1 LKIAQI
7 GEEDGCLNY
16 IIERYSLGFQNGCN
30 VIEHAPGLGGG
41 VAGDNLTG
49 FWIERDLTRAIDC
62 RSNTHRLRVGADG
75 GRRLAR
81 GNDLLHA
88 ASLAGTHGMTNG
100 GISSILNSD
109 MVSWILKKILGS
121 KNQREL
127 KRLMPI
133 VRRINEFDEQLKSLS
148 DDALRAKTAVWKEE
162 LAKIPDLEDQW
173 RKLDEILPEAF
184 AVVRNAARRL
194 KDRQGSFT
202 VCDQPMTWDMVHFD
216 VQLLGGIILHRGR
229 IAEMATGEGKT
240 LVATLPLYLNALT
253 GRGAHLVTVNDYL
266 ARRDAEWMGQLY
278 DFLGLT
284 VGCIQHDQEP
294 DVRREQYGMDITY
307 GTNSEFGFDYLRD
320 NGMATTRE
328 QQVQRGYHYAIVDEV
343 DSILIDEA
351 RTPLIISGPATI
363 STHQYD
369 KWKPLIEQ
377 LVRKQNMLCNRLASE
392 AIEKFEQGDVEKGGL
407 LMFRV
412 KLGQPR
418 NKQLLRLM
426 EDPEKRRAI
435 DKAELSFYQDTRKE
449 ELFALKEELFFT
461 IDEKS
466 NEADLSEQG
475 RNFLNPDDPNAFVLP
490 DLINEFTEI
499 DLNPDL
505 SDEEKERA
513 KTERQQICDAQA
525 ERIHNISQLLRAYCL
540 FEKDV
545 QYVIEENKVVIVD
558 EFTGRKMPGRRW
570 SDGLHQ
576 AVEAKEGVQIDRET
590 QTLATITI
598 QNYFRLYQKLA
609 GMTGTAETE
618 AAEFHDIYKLD
629 VNVIPTNR
637 PVARKDYNDR
647 IYKTRREKYNSVIN
661 EIRECHNKQQPVLVG
676 TVSVEASELLGRML
690 KREKIPHNVLNAKFH
705 MQEAEIVARAGQ
717 PGTVTISTNMAGR
730 GTDIKLGERVPESGG
745 LMVIGT
751 ERHEARRIDRQLRG
765 RCARQGDPGSSRFY
779 VSFED
784 DLMRNFGAADRM
796 TKIMERFGLEEGQ
809 ELEHRWL
816 NKSVETAQKRVE
828 QRNYLIRK
836 RTLDFDDVM
845 NNQREVVYTYRNE
858 TIDSEEPRVLIYE
871 VIDEAVPAKVKEY
884 LDVDEP
890 NYAGLIHWVNTTF
903 PLGLTKE
910 KAQFETRTVEDN
922 ARFLIEKIKNAYERK
937 SSHEE
942 TTAVKSLERYIIL
955 NAIDRLWQE
964 HLYAMDALREGVYLR
979 GYAQKDPLIEYKTE
993 AYDMFVEL
1001 MANIKNEVLNNLFR
1015 STSNLQAFENFLA
1028 TLPQFLLREHAPT
1041 APTADALARGRQL
1054 QPVGAT
1060 AAVGGEGDGAGEMT
1074 LDLPIR
1080 RSIPKV
1086 GRNEPCPCGSGK
1098 KYKNCCGRVA

>member
-1 LKIAQI
+1 M
-7 GEEDGCLNY
+7 
-16 IIERYSLGFQNGCN
+16 
-30 VIEHAPGLGGG
+30 
-41 VAGDNLTG
+41 
-49 FWIERDLTRAIDC
+49 
-62 RSNTHRLRVGADG
+62 VG
-75 GRRLAR
+75 
-81 GNDLLHA
+81 
-88 ASLAGTHGMTNG
+88 
-100 GISSILNSD
+100 
-109 MVSWILKKILGS
+109 WILKKILGS

-127 KRLMPI
+127 KRVMPI
-133 VRRINEFDEQLKSLS
+133 VRRINELEAPLQNLS
-148 DDALRAKTAVWKEE
+148 DEALRAKTAAWKEE

-173 RKLDEILPEAF
+173 RRLDEILPEAF
-184 AVVRNAARRL
+184 AVVKNAARRL
-194 KDRQGSFT
+194 NDRKHTFS
-202 VCDQPMTWDMVHFD
+202 VCDQPMVWNMVHFD
-216 VQLLGGIILHRGR
+216 VQLLGGVVLHRGR

-253 GRGAHLVTVNDYL
+253 GRGARLVTVKDYL
-266 ARRDAEWMGQLY
+266 ARRDADWMGQLY
-278 DFLGLT
+278 NFLGLT
-284 VGCIQHDQEP
+284 VGCIEHDQEP
-294 DVRREQYGMDITY
+294 NVRREQYAMDITY

-328 QQVQRGYHYAIVDEV
+328 QQVQRGYYYAIVDEV

-351 RTPLIISGPATI
+351 RTPLIISGPTTI

-369 KWKPLIEQ
+369 KWKALIDQ
-377 LVRKQNMLCNRLASE
+377 LVRKQTMLCNRVASE
-392 AIEKFEQGDVEKGGL
+392 AIEKFEQGD
-407 LMFRV
+407 
-412 KLGQPR
+412 
-418 NKQLLRLM
+418 
-426 EDPEKRRAI
+426 D
-435 DKAELSFYQDTRKE
+435 
-449 ELFALKEELFFT
+449 
-461 IDEKS
+461 
-466 NEADLSEQG
+466 
-475 RNFLNPDDPNAFVLP
+475 
-490 DLINEFTEI
+490 
-499 DLNPDL
+499 
-505 SDEEKERA
+505 EKERA
-513 KTERQQICDAQA
+513 KTERQQHCDAQA

-545 QYVIEENKVVIVD
+545 QYVIEDNKVVIVD

-637 PVARKDYNDR
+637 PVARKDHNDR
-647 IYKTRREKYNSVIN
+647 IYKTRREKYNAVIN
-661 EIRECHNKQQPVLVG
+661 EIRDHHTKQQPVLVG
-676 TVSVEASELLGRML
+676 TVSVEASELLSRML

-705 MQEAEIVARAGQ
+705 MQEAEIVMRAGQ

-730 GTDIKLGERVPESGG
+730 GTDIKLGPGVPENGG
-745 LMVIGT
+745 LFVLGT

-765 RCARQGDPGSSRFY
+765 RCARQGDPGGSRFY

-845 NNQREVVYTYRNE
+845 NMQREVVYTYRNE
-858 TIDSEEPRVLIYE
+858 TIDSEEPRTLIYE

-884 LDVDEP
+884 LAAERDEEP
-890 NYAGLIHWVNTTF
+890 NYTGLLHWVNTTF

-910 KAQFETRTVEDN
+910 KAQFETRTVDEN
-922 ARFLIEKIKNAYERK
+922 AQFLIGKIKDAYERK

-942 TTAVKSLERYIIL
+942 ATAVKSLERYIIL

-1001 MANIKNEVLNNLFR
+1001 MANIKNEVLHNLFR
-1015 STSNLQAFENFLA
+1015 STSNLQAFENFLS

-1041 APTADALARGRQL
+1041 APTATGPASGRRGERM
-1054 QPVGAT
+1054 
-1060 AAVGGEGDGAGEMT
+1060 AAGDGVSENGDGSELK
-1074 LDLPIR
+1074 LDLAPVR
-1080 RSIPKV
+1080 RDMPKV

-1098 KYKNCCGRVA
+1098 KYKNCCGRVVRQRTARAFPRRVRDVPTSRDETVEPMSKTEFRLDCVMSEIVERKKCGALVVLSLPCRRAVGANAAEKSAAVFSLGELDFQINEIKREV

>member
-1 LKIAQI
+1 
-7 GEEDGCLNY
+7 
-16 IIERYSLGFQNGCN
+16 
-30 VIEHAPGLGGG
+30 
-41 VAGDNLTG
+41 
-49 FWIERDLTRAIDC
+49 
-62 RSNTHRLRVGADG
+62 
-75 GRRLAR
+75 
-81 GNDLLHA
+81 
-88 ASLAGTHGMTNG
+88 
-100 GISSILNSD
+100 

-121 KNQREL
+121 KNTREL
-127 KRLMPI
+127 RRLTPI
-133 VRRINEFDEQLKSLS
+133 VRRINELDEQFKSFT
-148 DDALRAKTAVWKEE
+148 DDQLRGMTAAWKEE
-162 LAKIPDLEDQW
+162 LAKISDPQEQW
-173 RKLDEILPEAF
+173 KRLDEILPEAF
-184 AVVRNAARRL
+184 AVVKNAARRL
-194 KDRQGSFT
+194 TERNHSFT
-202 VCDQPMTWDMVHFD
+202 VCDQPMSWNMVHFD
-216 VQLLGGIILHRGR
+216 VQLVGGIVLHRGR

-278 DFLGLT
+278 NFLGLT
-284 VGCIQHDQEP
+284 VGCIEHDQPPE
-294 DVRREQYGMDITY
+294 VRREQYAMDITY

-351 RTPLIISGPATI
+351 RTPLIISGPATV

-369 KWKPLIEQ
+369 KWKPLVEQ
-377 LVRKQNMLCNRLASE
+377 LVRKQNMLCNRIASE
-392 AIEKFEQGDVEKGGL
+392 AIEAFEKNETEQGGL
-407 LMFRV
+407 LMFKV

-418 NKQLLRLM
+418 NKQLLRMM
-426 EDPEKRRAI
+426 EDPDKRRAI
-435 DKAELSFYQDTRKE
+435 DKAELSFYSDTRKE

-475 RNFLNPDDPNAFVLP
+475 RAFLNPDDPNAFVLP
-490 DLINEFTEI
+490 DLISEFTEI
-499 DLNPDL
+499 DLDQSLPT
-505 SDEEKERA
+505 EEKDRKKA
-513 KTERQQICDAQA
+513 ERQQHCDAQG

-545 QYVIEENKVVIVD
+545 QYVVEENKVVIVD
-558 EFTGRKMPGRRW
+558 EYTGRKMPGRRW

-629 VNVIPTNR
+629 VNMIPTNR
-637 PVARKDYNDR
+637 PVQRKDANDR
-647 IYKTRREKYNSVIN
+647 IYKTRREKYNAVIN
-661 EIRECHNKQQPVLVG
+661 DIREHHAKQQPVLVG
-676 TVSVEASELLGRML
+676 TVSVEASELLSRML

-717 PGTVTISTNMAGR
+717 AGTVTISTNMAGR
-730 GTDIKLGERVPESGG
+730 GTDIKLGDSVTEKGG
-745 LMVIGT
+745 LYVLGT

-765 RCARQGDPGSSRFY
+765 RCARQGDPGASRFY

-796 TKIMERFGLEEGQ
+796 TRIMERFGLEEGQ
-809 ELEHRWL
+809 ELEHPWL

-845 NNQREVVYTYRNE
+845 NNQREVIYTYRNE
-858 TIDSEEPRVLIYE
+858 IMDSDDPRQLIYE
-871 VIDEAVPAKVKEY
+871 VIDEAVPVKVQEY
-884 LDVDEP
+884 LVGEEP
-890 NYAGLIHWVNTTF
+890 NYTGLIHWVNTTF

-910 KAQFETRTVEDN
+910 KSQFETRTTEEN
-922 ARFLIEKIKNAYERK
+922 AQFLIGRIKEAYERK

-942 TTAVKSLERYIIL
+942 PTAVKSLERYIIL

-979 GYAQKDPLIEYKTE
+979 SYAQKDPLIEYKTE

-1001 MANIKNEVLNNLFR
+1001 MINIKNEVLHNLFR

-1028 TLPQFLLREHAPT
+1028 SLPQFLLREQAPAPQAPT
-1041 APTADALARGRQL
+1041 GPQRVLRP
-1054 QPVGAT
+1054 QPAM
-1060 AAVGGEGDGAGEMT
+1060 AAIGPNGEGEQEIAI
-1074 LDLPIR
+1074 DLPVKH
-1080 RSIPKV
+1080 SLPKV

>member
-1 LKIAQI
+1 M
-7 GEEDGCLNY
+7 
-16 IIERYSLGFQNGCN
+16 
-30 VIEHAPGLGGG
+30 
-41 VAGDNLTG
+41 
-49 FWIERDLTRAIDC
+49 
-62 RSNTHRLRVGADG
+62 VG
-75 GRRLAR
+75 
-81 GNDLLHA
+81 
-88 ASLAGTHGMTNG
+88 
-100 GISSILNSD
+100 
-109 MVSWILKKILGS
+109 WILKKILGS

-127 KRLMPI
+127 RRLAPI
-133 VRRINEFDEQLKSLS
+133 VRRINEFDEQFKSLS
-148 DDALRAKTAVWKEE
+148 DDALRAKTSAWKEE
-162 LAKIPDLEDQW
+162 LAKLPNLETQW
-173 RKLDEILPEAF
+173 KGLDEILPEAF
-184 AVVRNAARRL
+184 AVVKNAARRL
-194 KDRQGSFT
+194 KERQHSFT
-202 VCDQPMTWDMVHFD
+202 VCDQPMAWDMVHFD
-216 VQLLGGIILHRGR
+216 VQLLGGVVLHRGR

-278 DFLGLT
+278 TFLGLT

-294 DVRREQYGMDITY
+294 DVRRQQYACDITY

-328 QQVQRGYHYAIVDEV
+328 QQVQRGYYYAIVDEV

-351 RTPLIISGPATI
+351 RTPLIISGPTTI

-392 AIEKFEQGDVEKGGL
+392 AIDKFEQGDTETGGR

-418 NKQLLRLM
+418 NKQLLRMM
-426 EDPEKRRAI
+426 EDPEKRRAV

-466 NEADLSEQG
+466 NESDLSEQG
-475 RNFLNPDDPNAFVLP
+475 RAFLNPDDPNSFVLP
-490 DLINEFTEI
+490 DLISEFTEI
-499 DLNPDL
+499 DLDPTL
-505 SDEEKERA
+505 PDEEKDKKKA
-513 KTERQQICDAQA
+513 ERQQHCDAQA

-545 QYVIEENKVVIVD
+545 QYVVEENKVVIVD

-637 PVARKDYNDR
+637 PVARKDANDR

-661 EIRECHNKQQPVLVG
+661 EIRDCHVKQQPVLVG
-676 TVSVEASELLGRML
+676 TVSVEASELVSRML

-730 GTDIKLGERVPESGG
+730 GTDIKLGAGVADAGG
-745 LMVIGT
+745 LHVIGT

-796 TKIMERFGLEEGQ
+796 TRIMERFGLEEGQ

-816 NKSVETAQKRVE
+816 NRSVETAQKRVE

-845 NNQREVVYTYRNE
+845 NMQREVVYTYRNE
-858 TIDSEEPRVLIYE
+858 VIDSEDPRTLIYE
-871 VIDEAVPAKVKEY
+871 VIDEAVPNKVKEY
-884 LDVDEP
+884 VEGDEP
-890 NYAGLIHWVNTTF
+890 NYTGLLNWVNTTF

-910 KAQFETRTVEDN
+910 KAQFETRTAQENSKFLVE
-922 ARFLIEKIKNAYERK
+922 RIRESYERK

-942 TTAVKSLERYIIL
+942 PTAVKSLERYIIL

-1001 MANIKNEVLNNLFR
+1001 MANIKNEVLHNLFR

-1041 APTADALARGRQL
+1041 APTANAPARTRQP
-1054 QPVGAT
+1054 QPVGAVAGVST
-1060 AAVGGEGDGAGEMT
+1060 DGDGAGEVSI
-1074 LDLPIR
+1074 DLPVR
-1080 RSIPKV
+1080 RSLPKV

>member
-1 LKIAQI
+1 M
-7 GEEDGCLNY
+7 
-16 IIERYSLGFQNGCN
+16 
-30 VIEHAPGLGGG
+30 
-41 VAGDNLTG
+41 
-49 FWIERDLTRAIDC
+49 
-62 RSNTHRLRVGADG
+62 VG
-75 GRRLAR
+75 
-81 GNDLLHA
+81 
-88 ASLAGTHGMTNG
+88 
-100 GISSILNSD
+100 
-109 MVSWILKKILGS
+109 WILKKILGS

-127 KRLMPI
+127 KRLMPM
-133 VRRINEFDEQLKSLS
+133 VRRINEFEEQFKNLS
-148 DDALRAKTAVWKEE
+148 DDELRAKTTAWKEE
-162 LAKIPDLEDQW
+162 LAKIPDTEEQW
-173 RKLDEILPEAF
+173 KRLDEILPEAF
-184 AVVRNAARRL
+184 AVVKNAARRL
-194 KDRQGSFT
+194 TERKHTFT
-202 VCDQPMTWDMVHFD
+202 VCDQPMTWNMVHFD
-216 VQLLGGIILHRGR
+216 VQLIGGMVLHRSR

-240 LVATLPLYLNALT
+240 LVATLPLYLNALA

-278 DFLGLT
+278 NFLGLT
-284 VGCIQHDQEP
+284 FGCIEHDQPP
-294 DVRREQYGMDITY
+294 DVRREQYAMDITY

-328 QQVQRGYHYAIVDEV
+328 QQVQRGYYYAIVDEV

-351 RTPLIISGPATI
+351 RTPLIISGPATV

-369 KWKPLIEQ
+369 KWKPLVDQ
-377 LVRKQNMLCNRLASE
+377 LVRKQNMLCNRIASE
-392 AIEKFEQGDVEKGGL
+392 AMEKFEKGEVEDAGV
-407 LMFRV
+407 LMFKV

-418 NKQLLRLM
+418 NKQLLRMM
-426 EDPEKRRAI
+426 EDPDKRRAI
-435 DKAELSFYQDTRKE
+435 DKAELSFYADTRKE

-466 NEADLSEQG
+466 NETDLSEEG
-475 RNFLNPDDPNAFVLP
+475 RAFLNPDDPNAFVLP
-490 DLINEFTEI
+490 DLISEFTEI
-499 DLNPDL
+499 DLDPSLPDT
-505 SDEEKERA
+505 EKDIK
-513 KTERQQICDAQA
+513 KTERQQHCDVQA

-558 EFTGRKMPGRRW
+558 EYTGRKMPGRRW

-629 VNVIPTNR
+629 VNMIPTNR
-637 PVARKDYNDR
+637 PIVRKDANDR
-647 IYKTRREKYNSVIN
+647 IYKTRREKYNAVIN
-661 EIRECHNKQQPVLVG
+661 EIRECHGRQQPVLVG
-676 TVSVEASELLGRML
+676 TVSVEASELLSRML

-705 MQEAEIVARAGQ
+705 MQEAEIVQRAGQ

-730 GTDIKLGERVPESGG
+730 GTDIKLGEGVADRGG
-745 LMVIGT
+745 LYVLGT

-765 RCARQGDPGSSRFY
+765 RCARQGDPGASRFY

-796 TKIMERFGLEEGQ
+796 TRIMERFGLEEGQ
-809 ELEHRWL
+809 ELEHPWL

-828 QRNYLIRK
+828 QRNYLARK

-858 TIDSEEPRVLIYE
+858 TIDAEEPRPLIYE

-884 LDVDEP
+884 LDDADP
-890 NYAGLIHWVNTTF
+890 NYSGLIHWVNTTF

-910 KAQFETRTVEDN
+910 KAQFETRSAEENVQ
-922 ARFLIEKIKNAYERK
+922 FLIERIKDAYERK

-942 TTAVKSLERYIIL
+942 PAAVKSLERYIIL

-979 GYAQKDPLIEYKTE
+979 SYAQKDPLVEYKTE

-1001 MANIKNEVLNNLFR
+1001 MANIKNEVLHNLFR

-1028 TLPQFLLREHAPT
+1028 TLPQFLTREHAPT
-1041 APTADALARGRQL
+1041 AGALARQP
-1054 QPVGAT
+1054 QPVGAM
-1060 AAVGGEGDGAGEMT
+1060 AAVGDNGDGAGEVT

-1080 RSIPKV
+1080 RSLPKV

-1098 KYKNCCGRVA
+1098 KYKNCCGRTA

>member
-1 LKIAQI
+1 M
-7 GEEDGCLNY
+7 
-16 IIERYSLGFQNGCN
+16 
-30 VIEHAPGLGGG
+30 
-41 VAGDNLTG
+41 T
-49 FWIERDLTRAIDC
+49 
-62 RSNTHRLRVGADG
+62 
-75 GRRLAR
+75 
-81 GNDLLHA
+81 A
-88 ASLAGTHGMTNG
+88 AWQA
-100 GISSILNSD
+100 
-109 MVSWILKKILGS
+109 
-121 KNQREL
+121 
-127 KRLMPI
+127 
-133 VRRINEFDEQLKSLS
+133 
-148 DDALRAKTAVWKEE
+148 E
-162 LAKIPDLEDQW
+162 LAKLSDVQAQWQRLE
-173 RKLDEILPEAF
+173 EILPEAF
-184 AVVRNAARRL
+184 ALVKNAACRL
-194 KDRQGSFT
+194 TERQQSFT
-202 VCDQPMTWDMVHFD
+202 VCDQPMTWNMVHFD
-216 VQLLGGIILHRGR
+216 VQLVGGVVLHRGR

-278 DFLGLT
+278 TFLGLT
-284 VGCIQHDQEP
+284 VGCIQHDQSP
-294 DVRREQYGMDITY
+294 DERRQQYAMDICY

-351 RTPLIISGPATI
+351 RTPLIISGPATV

-369 KWKPLIEQ
+369 KWKPLVEQ

-392 AIEKFEQGDVEKGGL
+392 AKEAFEKDEVEEGGL
-407 LMFRV
+407 LMFKV

-418 NKQLLRLM
+418 NKQLLRMM
-426 EDPEKRRAI
+426 EDTEKRRAI
-435 DKAELSFYQDTRKE
+435 DKAELQFYQDSRKE
-449 ELFALKEELFFT
+449 DLFALKEELFFT

-466 NEADLSEQG
+466 QEADLSEQG
-475 RNFLNPDDPNAFVLP
+475 RSYMNPDDPNAFVLP
-490 DLINEFTEI
+490 DLISEFTEI
-499 DLNPDL
+499 DLDP
-505 SDEEKERA
+505 SIAQEEKDRK
-513 KTERQQICDAQA
+513 KTERQQQCDVQG

-558 EFTGRKMPGRRW
+558 EYTGRKMPGRRW

-647 IYKTRREKYNSVIN
+647 IYKTRREKYNAVIN
-661 EIRECHNKQQPVLVG
+661 EIRERHGKEQPVLVG
-676 TVSVEASELLGRML
+676 TVSVEASELLSRML
-690 KREKIPHNVLNAKFH
+690 KREKIPHNVLNAKYH
-705 MQEAEIVARAGQ
+705 MQEAEIVMRAGQ
-717 PGTVTISTNMAGR
+717 AGTVTISTNMAGR
-730 GTDIKLGERVPESGG
+730 GTDIKLGASVPDRGG
-745 LMVIGT
+745 LYVIGT
-751 ERHEARRIDRQLRG
+751 ERHESRRIDRQLRG

-796 TKIMERFGLEEGQ
+796 TRIMERFGLEEGQ
-809 ELEHRWL
+809 ELEHPWL

-828 QRNYLIRK
+828 QRNYLQRK

-845 NNQREVVYTYRNE
+845 NNQREVVYGYRNE
-858 TIDSEEPRVLIYE
+858 VIDSEDPRTLIYE
-871 VIDEAVPAKVKEY
+871 VIDEAVPAKVKE
-884 LDVDEP
+884 LVDAAEP
-890 NYAGLIHWVNTTF
+890 DYAPLIHWVNTTF

-910 KAQFETRTVEDN
+910 KAQFDTRTIDEN
-922 ARFLIEKIKNAYERK
+922 AHFLIARIKESYERK

-942 TTAVKSLERYIIL
+942 ATAVKSLERYIIL

-993 AYDMFVEL
+993 AYDMFVDL
-1001 MANIKNEVLNNLFR
+1001 MANIKNEVLHNLFR

-1041 APTADALARGRQL
+1041 SATANAPGRARQP
-1054 QPVGAT
+1054 QPVGAV
-1060 AAVGGEGDGAGEMT
+1060 AATGGNGEDAGEVS
-1074 LDLPIR
+1074 LDLPVR

-1086 GRNEPCPCGSGK
+1086 GRNDPCPCGSGK
-1098 KYKNCCGRVA
+1098 KYKNCCGRTA

>member
-1 LKIAQI
+1 
-7 GEEDGCLNY
+7 
-16 IIERYSLGFQNGCN
+16 
-30 VIEHAPGLGGG
+30 
-41 VAGDNLTG
+41 
-49 FWIERDLTRAIDC
+49 
-62 RSNTHRLRVGADG
+62 
-75 GRRLAR
+75 
-81 GNDLLHA
+81 
-88 ASLAGTHGMTNG
+88 
-100 GISSILNSD
+100 
-109 MVSWILKKILGS
+109 
-121 KNQREL
+121 
-127 KRLMPI
+127 MPI
-133 VRRINEFDEQLKSLS
+133 VRRANEFDEQFKNLS
-148 DDALRAKTAVWKEE
+148 DDELRAKTAAWKQEISK
-162 LAKIPDLEDQW
+162 LPDIQEQW
-173 RKLDEILPEAF
+173 KKLDEILPEAF
-184 AVVRNAARRL
+184 AVVKNAARRL
-194 KDRQGSFT
+194 KDRGQTFT
-202 VCDQPMTWDMVHFD
+202 VCDQPMVWDMVHFD
-216 VQLLGGIILHRGR
+216 VQLLGGIVLHKGR

-240 LVATLPLYLNALT
+240 LVATLPLYLNALS
-253 GRGAHLVTVNDYL
+253 GQGAHLVTVNDYL

-278 DFLGLT
+278 NFLGLT
-284 VGCIQHDQEP
+284 IGCIQHDQEP
-294 DVRREQYGMDITY
+294 DVRREQYAMDITY

-328 QQVQRGYHYAIVDEV
+328 QQVQRGYCYAIVDEV

-392 AIEKFEQGDVEKGGL
+392 AIEKFEQDDVEIGGR
-407 LMFRV
+407 LMFKV

-426 EDPEKRRAI
+426 EDPDKRRAI

-449 ELFALKEELFFT
+449 ELFQLKEELFFT

-475 RNFLNPDDPNAFVLP
+475 RVFLNPDDPNAFVLP

-499 DLNPDL
+499 DLDQTL
-505 SDEEKERA
+505 SPEEKDKKKA
-513 KTERQQICDAQA
+513 ERQQHCDTQA

-629 VNVIPTNR
+629 VNMIPTNR
-637 PVARKDYNDR
+637 PVRRTDSNDH
-647 IYKTRREKYNSVIN
+647 IYKTRREKYNAVIK
-661 EIRECHNKQQPVLVG
+661 EIKEAHAKTQPVLVG
-676 TVSVEASELLGRML
+676 SVSVEASELLSRML

-730 GTDIKLGERVPESGG
+730 GTDIKLGPGVTELGG
-745 LMVIGT
+745 LKVIGT

-765 RCARQGDPGSSRFY
+765 RCARQGDPGASRFY

-845 NNQREVVYTYRNE
+845 NMQRVVVYTWRNE
-858 TIDSEEPRVLIYE
+858 IIDAEEPRTHIYE

-884 LDVDEP
+884 LEGEEP
-890 NYAGLIHWVNTTF
+890 NYTGLIHWINTTF

-910 KAQFETRTVEDN
+910 KAQFDTRTVDEN
-922 ARFLIEKIKNAYERK
+922 GKFLLEKIKNAYERK

-942 TTAVKSLERYIIL
+942 PTAVKSLERYIIL

-1028 TLPQFLLREHAPT
+1028 TLPQFLLREEGPT
-1041 APTADALARGRQL
+1041 APTATADARMRH
-1054 QPVGAT
+1054 PVGAM
-1060 AAVGGEGDGAGEMT
+1060 AAVGGDGDGDGAGEVS

-1080 RSIPKV
+1080 RSLPKV

-1098 KYKNCCGRVA
+1098 KYKNCCGRMA

>member
-1 LKIAQI
+1 
-7 GEEDGCLNY
+7 
-16 IIERYSLGFQNGCN
+16 
-30 VIEHAPGLGGG
+30 
-41 VAGDNLTG
+41 
-49 FWIERDLTRAIDC
+49 
-62 RSNTHRLRVGADG
+62 
-75 GRRLAR
+75 
-81 GNDLLHA
+81 
-88 ASLAGTHGMTNG
+88 
-100 GISSILNSD
+100 
-109 MVSWILKKILGS
+109 MVNWILKKIFGS

-127 KRLMPI
+127 RRLAPT
-133 VRRINEFDEQLKSLS
+133 VRRINEFDEQFKSLS
-148 DDALRAKTAVWKEE
+148 DDALRAKTAAWKEE
-162 LAKIPDLEDQW
+162 FSKISEPEAEW
-173 RKLDEILPEAF
+173 RRLDEILPEAF
-184 AVVRNAARRL
+184 AVVKNAARRL
-194 KDRQGSFT
+194 KERQQTFT

-216 VQLLGGIILHRGR
+216 VQLLGGMVLHRGR

-240 LVATLPLYLNALT
+240 LVATLPLYLNALST
-253 GRGAHLVTVNDYL
+253 RGAHLVTVNDYL

-278 DFLGLT
+278 TFLGLT

-294 DVRREQYGMDITY
+294 DVRRQQYACDITY

-320 NGMATTRE
+320 NGMATSRE
-328 QQVQRGYHYAIVDEV
+328 LQVQRGYHFAIVDEV

-377 LVRKQNMLCNRLASE
+377 LVRKQTMLCNRVASE
-392 AIEKFEQGDVEKGGL
+392 AAEAFDKGDAELGGR
-407 LMFRV
+407 LMFKV

-418 NKQLLRLM
+418 NKQLLRMM
-426 EDPEKRRAI
+426 EDPDKRRAI
-435 DKAELSFYQDTRKE
+435 DKAELSFYTDTRKE

-475 RNFLNPDDPNAFVLP
+475 RTFLDPDDSNAFVLP
-490 DLINEFTEI
+490 DLISEFTEI
-499 DLNPDL
+499 DLDAAL
-505 SDEEKERA
+505 SDEEKD
-513 KTERQQICDAQA
+513 KKKSERQEHCDLQA
-525 ERIHNISQLLRAYCL
+525 ERIHNISNLLRAYCV
-540 FEKDV
+540 FDKDV
-545 QYVIEENKVVIVD
+545 QYVVEENKVVIVD

-637 PVARKDYNDR
+637 PVARQDSNDR
-647 IYKTRREKYNSVIN
+647 IYKTRREKYNAVIS
-661 EIRECHNKQQPVLVG
+661 EIKEHHAKGQPVLVG
-676 TVSVEASELLGRML
+676 SVSVEASELLSRML

-730 GTDIKLGERVPESGG
+730 GTDIKLGPGVTEMGG
-745 LMVIGT
+745 LAVLGT

-765 RCARQGDPGSSRFY
+765 RCARQGDPGASRFY

-828 QRNYLIRK
+828 QRNYLVRK

-845 NNQREVVYTYRNE
+845 NMQREVVYTWRNE
-858 TIDSEEPRVLIYE
+858 VIDTEDPRAEIFE
-871 VIDEAVPAKVKEY
+871 VIDEAVPNKVKEY
-884 LDVDEP
+884 LEGEEP
-890 NYAGLIHWVNTTF
+890 NYAGLLNWVNVTF
-903 PLGLTKE
+903 PLGLNKE
-910 KAQFETRTVEDN
+910 RAQFETRSVDEN
-922 ARFLIEKIKNAYERK
+922 AKFLIERIKDAYQRK

-942 TTAVKSLERYIIL
+942 PAAVKSLERYIIL

-979 GYAQKDPLIEYKTE
+979 GYAQKDPLVEYKTE

-1001 MANIKNEVLNNLFR
+1001 MANIKNEVLHNLFR
-1015 STSNLQAFENFLA
+1015 STTNLRAFEDFLGS
-1028 TLPQFLLREHAPT
+1028 LPQFLLREDAPT
-1041 APTADALARGRQL
+1041 APTANAPARARQP
-1054 QPVGAT
+1054 QPAMAGVAMD
-1060 AAVGGEGDGAGEMT
+1060 GDGAGAGEVSI
-1074 LDLPIR
+1074 DLPVR
-1080 RSIPKV
+1080 RSLPKV
-1086 GRNEPCPCGSGK
+1086 GRNELCPCGSGK
-1098 KYKNCCGRVA
+1098 KYKNCCGRTA

>member
-1 LKIAQI
+1 M
-7 GEEDGCLNY
+7 
-16 IIERYSLGFQNGCN
+16 
-30 VIEHAPGLGGG
+30 
-41 VAGDNLTG
+41 VA
-49 FWIERDLTRAIDC
+49 
-62 RSNTHRLRVGADG
+62 
-75 GRRLAR
+75 
-81 GNDLLHA
+81 
-88 ASLAGTHGMTNG
+88 
-100 GISSILNSD
+100 
-109 MVSWILKKILGS
+109 WILKKILGS

-127 KRLMPI
+127 RRLAPI
-133 VRRINEFDEQLKSLS
+133 VRQINQFDDDLKSLS
-148 DDALRAKTAVWKEE
+148 DDALRAKTIAWKEE
-162 LAKIPDLEDQW
+162 LAKIPELEDQW
-173 RKLDEILPEAF
+173 KRLDEILPEAF
-184 AVVRNAARRL
+184 AVVKNVARRL
-194 KDRQGSFT
+194 KDRHHSFT
-202 VCDQPMTWDMVHFD
+202 VCDQPMVWDMVHFD
-216 VQLLGGIILHRGR
+216 VQLLGGVVLHRGR

-266 ARRDAEWMGQLY
+266 ARRDAEWMGALY
-278 DFLGLT
+278 SF
-284 VGCIQHDQEP
+284 
-294 DVRREQYGMDITY
+294 Y

-351 RTPLIISGPATI
+351 RTPLIISGPTTI

-392 AIEKFEQGDVEKGGL
+392 AAAKFEEGDIEIGGR
-407 LMFRV
+407 LMFKV

-418 NKQLLRLM
+418 NKQLLRMM
-426 EDPEKRRAI
+426 EDPDKRRAI
-435 DKAELSFYQDTRKE
+435 DKAELSFYQDTRRE
-449 ELFALKEELFFT
+449 ELFRLKEEMFFT

-475 RNFLNPDDPNAFVLP
+475 RTFLNPDDPNAFVLP

-499 DLNPDL
+499 DLDPTL
-505 SDEEKERA
+505 PDEEKDKKKA
-513 KTERQQICDAQA
+513 ERQQHCDAQA
-525 ERIHNISQLLRAYCL
+525 ERIHNISQLLKAYCL

-545 QYVIEENKVVIVD
+545 QYVLEDNKVVIVD

-637 PVARKDYNDR
+637 RVARKDANDR

-661 EIRECHNKQQPVLVG
+661 EIRDCHVRQQPVLVG
-676 TVSVEASELLGRML
+676 TVSVEASELLSRML

-717 PGTVTISTNMAGR
+717 PGTVTISTNIAGR
-730 GTDIKLGERVPESGG
+730 GTDIKLGQGVPDSGG
-745 LMVIGT
+745 LHVIGT

-836 RTLDFDDVM
+836 RKRTLDFDDVM
-845 NNQREVVYTYRNE
+845 NMQREVVYTYRNE
-858 TIDSEEPRVLIYE
+858 VIDSEEPRILIYE
-871 VIDEAVPAKVKEY
+871 VIDEAVPSKVKEY
-884 LDVDEP
+884 LEVDEP
-890 NYAGLIHWVNTTF
+890 NYGGIIHWVNTTF

-910 KAQFETRTVEDN
+910 KGQFETRTVEEN
-922 ARFLIEKIKNAYERK
+922 AQFLIGKIKDAYERK

-942 TTAVKSLERYIIL
+942 PSAVKSLERYIIL

-1001 MANIKNEVLNNLFR
+1001 MANIKNEVLHNLFR

-1028 TLPQFLLREHAPT
+1028 TLPQFLLREHAPP
-1041 APTADALARGRQL
+1041 AGADAPAARARQP
-1054 QPVGAT
+1054 QPAMAMAGVGDD
-1060 AAVGGEGDGAGEMT
+1060 GDGEVAI
-1074 LDLPIR
+1074 DLPVR

-1098 KYKNCCGRVA
+1098 KFKNCCGRVA

>member
-1 LKIAQI
+1 M
-7 GEEDGCLNY
+7 
-16 IIERYSLGFQNGCN
+16 
-30 VIEHAPGLGGG
+30 
-41 VAGDNLTG
+41 VA
-49 FWIERDLTRAIDC
+49 
-62 RSNTHRLRVGADG
+62 
-75 GRRLAR
+75 
-81 GNDLLHA
+81 
-88 ASLAGTHGMTNG
+88 
-100 GISSILNSD
+100 
-109 MVSWILKKILGS
+109 WILKKILGS

-127 KRLMPI
+127 RRLTPMI
-133 VRRINEFDEQLKSLS
+133 RRINELDEQFKNLS
-148 DDALRAKTAVWKEE
+148 DDELRAKTAAWKEE
-162 LAKIPDLEDQW
+162 FSNTPDLQEQW
-173 RKLDEILPEAF
+173 KKLDEILPEAF
-184 AVVRNAARRL
+184 AVVKNAARRL
-194 KDRQGSFT
+194 KEHGETFT

-216 VQLLGGIILHRGR
+216 VQLVGGIVLHRGR

-278 DFLGLT
+278 GFLGLT

-294 DVRREQYGMDITY
+294 DLRREQYAKDITY

-328 QQVQRGYHYAIVDEV
+328 QQVQRGYCYAIVDEV

-392 AIEKFEQGDVEKGGL
+392 AIEKFEQNDVETGGR
-407 LMFRV
+407 LMFKV

-426 EDPEKRRAI
+426 EDPDKRRAI

-449 ELFALKEELFFT
+449 ELFQLKEELFFT

-475 RNFLNPDDPNAFVLP
+475 RIFLNPDDPNAFVLP

-499 DLNPDL
+499 DLDETL
-505 SDEEKERA
+505 SPEEKDKRKA
-513 KTERQQICDAQA
+513 ERQQHCDAQA

-545 QYVIEENKVVIVD
+545 QYVIEDNKVVIVD

-629 VNVIPTNR
+629 VNMIPTNR
-637 PVARKDYNDR
+637 PVRRTDHNDR
-647 IYKTRREKYNSVIN
+647 IYKTRREKYNAV
-661 EIRECHNKQQPVLVG
+661 IREIKEAHAKSQPVLVG
-676 TVSVEASELLGRML
+676 TVSVEASELLSRML

-730 GTDIKLGERVPESGG
+730 GTDIKLGPGVTELGG
-745 LMVIGT
+745 LMVVGT

-765 RCARQGDPGSSRFY
+765 RCARQGDPGASRFF

-845 NNQREVVYTYRNE
+845 NMQREVVYTWRNDV
-858 TIDSEEPRVLIYE
+858 IDAEEPRTHIYE
-871 VIDEAVPAKVKEY
+871 VINEAVPAKVKEY
-884 LDVDEP
+884 FDAEEP
-890 NYAGLIHWVNTTF
+890 NYTGLLHWVNTTF

-910 KAQFETRTVEDN
+910 KAQFETRSAEENTK
-922 ARFLIEKIKNAYERK
+922 FLIEKIKSAYERK

-942 TTAVKSLERYIIL
+942 ATAVKSLERYIIL

-1028 TLPQFLLREHAPT
+1028 TLPQFLLREEGPT
-1041 APTADALARGRQL
+1041 APTATADARIR
-1054 QPVGAT
+1054 QPVGAM
-1060 AAVGGEGDGAGEMT
+1060 AAVDGDGDGNGGVS

-1080 RSIPKV
+1080 RSLPKV

-1098 KYKNCCGRVA
+1098 KYKNCCGRTA

>member
-1 LKIAQI
+1 
-7 GEEDGCLNY
+7 
-16 IIERYSLGFQNGCN
+16 
-30 VIEHAPGLGGG
+30 
-41 VAGDNLTG
+41 
-49 FWIERDLTRAIDC
+49 
-62 RSNTHRLRVGADG
+62 
-75 GRRLAR
+75 
-81 GNDLLHA
+81 
-88 ASLAGTHGMTNG
+88 
-100 GISSILNSD
+100 
-109 MVSWILKKILGS
+109 
-121 KNQREL
+121 
-127 KRLMPI
+127 MPI
-133 VRRINEFDEQLKSLS
+133 VRRANEFDEQFKNLS
-148 DDALRAKTAVWKEE
+148 DDELRAKTAAWKQEISK
-162 LAKIPDLEDQW
+162 LPDIQEQW
-173 RKLDEILPEAF
+173 KKLDEILPEAF
-184 AVVRNAARRL
+184 AVVKNAARRL
-194 KDRQGSFT
+194 KDRGQTFT
-202 VCDQPMTWDMVHFD
+202 VCDQPMVWDMVHFD
-216 VQLLGGIILHRGR
+216 VQLLGGIVLHKGR

-278 DFLGLT
+278 NFLGLT

-294 DVRREQYGMDITY
+294 DVRREQYAMDITY

-328 QQVQRGYHYAIVDEV
+328 QQVQRGYCYAIVDEV

-392 AIEKFEQGDVEKGGL
+392 AIEKFEQDDVEIGGR
-407 LMFRV
+407 LMFKV

-418 NKQLLRLM
+418 NKQLLRMM
-426 EDPEKRRAI
+426 EDPDKRRAI

-449 ELFALKEELFFT
+449 ELFQLKEELFFT

-475 RNFLNPDDPNAFVLP
+475 RVFLNPDDPNAFVLP

-499 DLNPDL
+499 DLDQTL
-505 SDEEKERA
+505 SPEEKDKKKA
-513 KTERQQICDAQA
+513 ERQQHCDAQA

-629 VNVIPTNR
+629 VNMIPTNR
-637 PVARKDYNDR
+637 PVRRTDSNDH
-647 IYKTRREKYNSVIN
+647 IYKTRREKYNAVIK
-661 EIRECHNKQQPVLVG
+661 EIKEAHAKTQPVLVG
-676 TVSVEASELLGRML
+676 SVSVEASELLSRML

-730 GTDIKLGERVPESGG
+730 GTDIKLGPGVTELGG
-745 LMVIGT
+745 LKVIGT

-765 RCARQGDPGSSRFY
+765 RCARQGDPGASRFY

-845 NNQREVVYTYRNE
+845 NMQRVVVYTWRNE
-858 TIDSEEPRVLIYE
+858 IIDAEEPRTHIYE

-884 LDVDEP
+884 LEGEEP
-890 NYAGLIHWVNTTF
+890 NYTGLIHWINTTF

-910 KAQFETRTVEDN
+910 KAQFDTRTVDEN
-922 ARFLIEKIKNAYERK
+922 GKFLLEKIKNAYERK

-942 TTAVKSLERYIIL
+942 PTAVKSLERYIIL

-1028 TLPQFLLREHAPT
+1028 TLPQFLLREEGPT
-1041 APTADALARGRQL
+1041 APTATADARMRH
-1054 QPVGAT
+1054 PIGAM
-1060 AAVGGEGDGAGEMT
+1060 AAVGGDGDGDGAGEVS

-1080 RSIPKV
+1080 RSLPKV

-1098 KYKNCCGRVA
+1098 KYKNCCGRMA

>member
-1 LKIAQI
+1 M
-7 GEEDGCLNY
+7 
-16 IIERYSLGFQNGCN
+16 
-30 VIEHAPGLGGG
+30 
-41 VAGDNLTG
+41 
-49 FWIERDLTRAIDC
+49 
-62 RSNTHRLRVGADG
+62 VG
-75 GRRLAR
+75 
-81 GNDLLHA
+81 
-88 ASLAGTHGMTNG
+88 
-100 GISSILNSD
+100 
-109 MVSWILKKILGS
+109 WILKKIVGS

-127 KRLMPI
+127 RRLAPMA
-133 VRRINEFDEQLKSLS
+133 RRINEFDEQFKSLS
-148 DDALRAKTAVWKEE
+148 DDALRAKTAAWKDE
-162 LAKIPDLEDQW
+162 LAKISDPEEQW
-173 RKLDEILPEAF
+173 NRLNEILPEAF
-184 AVVRNAARRL
+184 AAVKNAARRL
-194 KDRQGSFT
+194 KERRHSFT

-216 VQLLGGIILHRGR
+216 VQLVGGMVLHRGR

-266 ARRDAEWMGQLY
+266 ARRDAEWMGALY
-278 DFLGLT
+278 NFLGLT

-294 DVRREQYGMDITY
+294 DVRRQQYACDITY

-377 LVRKQNMLCNRLASE
+377 LVRKQTMLCNRVASE
-392 AIEKFEQGDVEKGGL
+392 AAEKFEQGDVETGGR
-407 LMFRV
+407 LMFKV

-418 NKQLLRLM
+418 NKQLLRMM
-426 EDPEKRRAI
+426 EDPDKRRAV

-466 NEADLSEQG
+466 NESDLSEQG

-490 DLINEFTEI
+490 DLISEFTEI
-499 DLNPDL
+499 DLDETL
-505 SDEEKERA
+505 SPEEKDKRKA
-513 KTERQQICDAQA
+513 ERQQHCDAQA

-545 QYVIEENKVVIVD
+545 QYVLEDNKPVMVD
-558 EFTGRKMPGRRW
+558 EFPGRKMPGRRQR
-570 SDGLHQ
+570 DGFH
-576 AVEAKEGVQIDRET
+576 APVEAKEGVQIDRET

-629 VNVIPTNR
+629 VNMIPTNQ
-637 PVARKDYNDR
+637 PVRRADHNDR
-647 IYKTRREKYNSVIN
+647 IYKTRREKYNAVIK
-661 EIRECHNKQQPVLVG
+661 EIKEAHAKTQPVLVG
-676 TVSVEASELLGRML
+676 SVSVEASELLSRML

-717 PGTVTISTNMAGR
+717 PGTVTISTHMAGR
-730 GTDIKLGERVPESGG
+730 GTDIKLSPGVIEAGG
-745 LMVIGT
+745 VMGVGT
-751 ERHEARRIDRQLRG
+751 ERHEARRIDRQVRG
-765 RCARQGDPGSSRFY
+765 RCAPQGGPGAAPFF

-784 DLMRNFGAADRM
+784 DLLRNLGAADRM

-845 NNQREVVYTYRNE
+845 NMQREVVYTYRNE
-858 TIDSEEPRVLIYE
+858 VIDSDEPRKLIFE
-871 VIDEAVPAKVKEY
+871 VIGEAVPAKVKEY

-890 NYAGLIHWVNTTF
+890 NYTGLMHWVNTTF
-903 PLGLTKE
+903 PLSLTQE
-910 KAQFETRTVEDN
+910 KAQFDTRAVDEN
-922 ARFLIEKIKNAYERK
+922 AQFLVGKIKDAYERK

-942 TTAVKSLERYIIL
+942 PTAVKSLERYIIL

-979 GYAQKDPLIEYKTE
+979 SYAQKDPLIEYKTE

-1028 TLPQFLLREHAPT
+1028 TLPQFLLREEGPT
-1041 APTADALARGRQL
+1041 APTAGGPLRVREP
-1054 QPVGAT
+1054 QPVGAM
-1060 AAVGGEGDGAGEMT
+1060 AGIAGDGDRAGEVSI
-1074 LDLPIR
+1074 DLPIR
-1080 RSIPKV
+1080 PSIPQMPPNK
-1086 GRNEPCPCGSGK
+1086 PSPS
-1098 KYKNCCGRVA
+1098 A